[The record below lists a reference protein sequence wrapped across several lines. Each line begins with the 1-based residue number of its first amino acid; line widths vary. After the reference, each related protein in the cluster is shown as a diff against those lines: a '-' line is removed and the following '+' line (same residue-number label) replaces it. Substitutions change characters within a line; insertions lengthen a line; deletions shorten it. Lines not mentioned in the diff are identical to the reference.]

1 VTVSATPHP
10 LFWVAGTITSLGQRL
25 RDTEST
31 IFHSLEIC
39 RLGGNVQRF
48 TIVRALEDIAALVE
62 RDCIGTFFFCSL
74 PGERR
79 LWCVARADG
88 PHGIDVET
96 MRKIIPEADSDASR
110 ADAR

>member
-1 VTVSATPHP
+1 M
-10 LFWVAGTITSLGQRL
+10 GQRR
-25 RDTEST
+25 RDNENT

-39 RLGGNVQRF
+39 RLGGHVHRLS
-48 TIVRALEDIAALVE
+48 IVRAVEDIAALVE

-96 MRKIIPEADSDASR
+96 MRKIIPEADLDAGGA